1 MSFLEMLK
9 LSFSFCEEQSE
20 DEEIR
25 VHAETHKQ
33 NTAHLSSR
41 PVEGGTAHTEQEK
54 HTRIFTSNS
63 VSTSGSTRYPVNL
76 GSSRYCKLPQSK

>member
-1 MSFLEMLK
+1 MSFSEMLK

-25 VHAETHKQ
+25 VHMEIHRHKC
-33 NTAHLSSR
+33 TFILD
-41 PVEGGTAHTEQEK
+41 GGTARRKQEE